1 MKNAPLA
8 PPLVSIITPAY
19 NSSGFIAETLK
30 AALAQTCADFELIVV
45 DDESTDDT
53 IDVVHEIAAGD
64 PRVIVMVSPHG
75 GPATARNVAL
85 DAVRGRFIALL
96 DSDDVWMPQYLES
109 QLTIL
114 GRHRDCAIVTANAF
128 NRGGWLDGQPIWRST
143 RGVRRLSL
151 RDLIRRENSVC
162 IMSVFRREVLDRIG
176 GFDHRYTGN
185 EDYEFW
191 LRAANAGFGIV
202 QNLQP
207 LGYYR
212 RRDDS
217 VSSNDVRMLHGITAV
232 LESVSRLRGP
242 VEAERAR
249 IRAKIDGFRF
259 ELLKNELRTSL
270 SNNDADAAVMNL
282 KTMSEL
288 RGSWGLAVAA
298 KIGTEWPDLLRRAF
312 ALRRSLRAES

>member
-1 MKNAPLA
+1 MKKTPLA

-19 NSSGFIAETLK
+19 NSSGFITETIK

-45 DDESTDDT
+45 DDESTDRT
-53 IDVVHEIAAGD
+53 IDVVHEVAAGD

-85 DAVRGRFIALL
+85 DAVRGQFIALL
-96 DSDDVWMPQYLES
+96 DSDDVWMPEYLES
-109 QLTIL
+109 QLAIL
-114 GRHRDCAIVTANAF
+114 GRFPDCAIVTANAI
-128 NRGGWLDGQPIWRST
+128 NRGGWLDGQPIWRAA
-143 RGVRRLSL
+143 RGVRPLSL
-151 RDLIRRENSVC
+151 HDLIRRENSVC

-176 GFDHRYTGN
+176 GFDRRYTGN

-217 VSSNDVRMLHGITAV
+217 LSSNDIRMLNGITAV
-232 LESVSRLRGP
+232 LESVSRMHGP
-242 VEAERAR
+242 IEAERAE
-249 IRAKIDGFRF
+249 IQAKMDGFRY
-259 ELLKNELRTSL
+259 ELLKVELQASL
-270 SNNDADAAVMNL
+270 SNNDTAAAAMSL

-288 RGSWGLAVAA
+288 RKSWSLAVAA
-298 KIGTEWPDLLRRAF
+298 KICAAWPDLLRRAF
-312 ALRRSLRAES
+312 ALKQTLTVAS

>member
-1 MKNAPLA
+1 MKQTPLA

-30 AALAQTCADFELIVV
+30 AALAQTFTDFELIVV
-45 DDESTDDT
+45 DDESTDHT

-85 DAVRGRFIALL
+85 DAVRGQFIALL

-109 QLTIL
+109 QLAIL
-114 GRHRDCAIVTANAF
+114 GRHPDCAIVTANAF
-128 NRGGWLDGQPIWRST
+128 NRGGWLDGQPIWRSN
-143 RGVRRLSL
+143 RGIRRLSI

-162 IMSVFRREVLDRIG
+162 IMSVFRREVVDRIG
-176 GFDHRYTGN
+176 GFDRRYNGN

-232 LESVSRLRGP
+232 LESASRLQGP
-242 VEAERAR
+242 IEAERAL
-249 IRAKIDGFRF
+249 IREKIDGFRF
-259 ELLKNELRTSL
+259 ELLKTELRASL
-270 SNNDADAAVMNL
+270 SKNDAAAAAMSL

-288 RGSWGLAVAA
+288 RRSWSLAVAA
-298 KIGTEWPDLLRRAF
+298 KIGAAWPDLLRRAF
-312 ALRRSLRAES
+312 ELRRTLRPAS